1 MKTICTILLGVL
13 ISTLPVTA
21 QEQEKLP
28 NERLRTPLQV
38 VAKFYDNMP
47 TGVTVADDG
56 RIFVNFP
63 RWGDEVPFTVAELK
77 DGKPVAFPDAERN
90 TADTSRPSDHF
101 LSVQSVVIGPAGRL
115 WALDTGR
122 LEWKE
127 TIAGGAKLVALDLE
141 TGQVVKNIVFD
152 ESVVKPD
159 SYLNDVRFDLTRG
172 KEGLA
177 FITDSSSA
185 GHNGI
190 IVVDLATGEARRR
203 LNAHPSTLA
212 VPRFLPTVEGRPLM
226 NRPAGGIPSHI
237 SIGSDGIA
245 IGPDGQTLYY
255 SSLAGRNL
263 YSVGIDDLIGS
274 LPDSQLGSR
283 VLDLGDKG
291 GAADGLESDTT
302 GAVYLTNYEHNVI
315 QRREADGTIETLVH
329 DPRVL
334 WPDTLSLAADG
345 YLYFTA
351 NQLHRQPG
359 FHEGQDLRKTPYL
372 LYRVKVD
379 RQPVRLK

>member
-1 MKTICTILLGVL
+1 MKTISAILLSVL
-13 ISTLPVTA
+13 VTA
-21 QEQEKLP
+21 LPIAAQEREKLP
-28 NERLRTPLQV
+28 NERLKSPLQI

-47 TGVTVADDG
+47 TGVTVSDEG

-77 DGKPVAFPDAERN
+77 DGKPVPFPDAERN
-90 TADTSRPSDHF
+90 EADTSAPEEHF
-101 LSVQSVVIGPAGRL
+101 LSVQSVVVGPKGRL

-122 LEWKE
+122 IEWGE
-127 TIAGGAKLVALDLE
+127 TVKGGAKLVALDPQSGE
-141 TGQVVKNIVFD
+141 VVKNIVFD
-152 ESVVKPD
+152 DSVVKTD

-172 KEGLA
+172 EEGMA
-177 FITDSSSA
+177 FITDSSSTGRNA
-185 GHNGI
+185 I
-190 IVVDLATGEARRR
+190 IVVDLATGDAQRR

-226 NRPAGGIPSHI
+226 NRPADGSPTHM

-245 IGPDGQTLYY
+245 IGPNGQTLYF
-255 SSLAGRNL
+255 SSLSGRKL
-263 YSVGIDDLIGS
+263 YSVGIDDLVGT

-283 VLDLGDKG
+283 VIDLGDKG

-302 GAVYLTNYEHNVI
+302 GAVYLTNYEHNAI

-359 FHEGQDLRKTPYL
+359 FHGGQDLRETPYL